1 MNKLSREFQIF
12 AKPVGAACNMHC
24 DYCYYLSRADLY
36 PGNKLALMSD
46 ELLERY
52 IIQHIEA
59 TTDDVVLFSW
69 HGGEPVLAGIDFY
82 KKALAFQKKHNRKR
96 KRIINGIQ
104 TNGTLLDDELCRFMS
119 EENFIAGIS
128 LDGPQKY
135 HDRYRKDS
143 RGRGSFARV
152 MRGYELLGKH
162 GVMTEILCVVN
173 SFNAVHPLPVYE
185 FFRAVDARYITFLPL
200 VERDVHSESGVTAAT
215 VPAEQY
221 GIFLSEI
228 FDRWSAD
235 DIGRI
240 EIQIFEEATRR
251 AFGREHSLCIFRV
264 DCGGVPVVE
273 HNGDFY
279 SCDHY
284 VDEDHFLGNISEG
297 SLAGFLDSERQHAFG
312 RAKSLT
318 LPGYC
323 RECDFLDM
331 CNGECPRNRFIST
344 PGGEPGLNYLCEGY
358 KIFFEHCQP
367 FIEALRELF

>member
-1 MNKLSREFQIF
+1 
-12 AKPVGAACNMHC
+12 
-24 DYCYYLSRADLY
+24 
-36 PGNKLALMSD
+36 
-46 ELLERY
+46 
-52 IIQHIEA
+52 
-59 TTDDVVLFSW
+59 
-69 HGGEPVLAGIDFY
+69 
-82 KKALAFQKKHNRKR
+82 
-96 KRIINGIQ
+96 
-104 TNGTLLDDELCRFMS
+104 
-119 EENFIAGIS
+119 
-128 LDGPQKY
+128 
-135 HDRYRKDS
+135 
-143 RGRGSFARV
+143 
-152 MRGYELLGKH
+152 
-162 GVMTEILCVVN
+162 
-173 SFNAVHPLPVYE
+173 
-185 FFRAVDARYITFLPL
+185 
-200 VERDVHSESGVTAAT
+200 
-215 VPAEQY
+215 EQY

-358 KIFFEHCQP
+358 KIFFAHCQP